1 MRPLSL
7 RVFVAFVACP
17 SLVLACGS
25 EGRQTPSDTA
35 PPATSLTQ
43 GPTTDDLPDA
53 DADDTSSLL
62 DLGGGVTADDGV
74 AEGTDDC
81 VPSPTNGTLVGTVYA
96 PNLQIPISG
105 ALVYVSTQEPEG
117 VPDGVYCAE
126 CVGVPCDA
134 SFVLTNP
141 DGSFELP
148 VSAGAGQKLIVQ
160 KGEFLRVSDIDLVE
174 GPNTVLPM
182 QSSLPGEWN
191 PEAGMWIPRVAVVET
206 FNDSIYNILAKIG
219 MGSVD
224 GNGALTPG
232 TETFD
237 LLQQADGGAL
247 LDDLERM
254 RQYHI
259 IFVPCMSQVGMGT
272 LSELRKLNIRQWV
285 EEGGKFYVTDWAN
298 EYVYETF
305 PNYQTL
311 HEQTFDPDLGYY
323 DSTGTVL
330 DPELLAWLQ
339 ALPPALKDIGG
350 GHPNLL
356 SLPQVTLVDNWSGID
371 AIPPVITQ
379 DAMGNDVDVGH
390 HAWVE
395 GPCESCSP
403 SNEARPMTISA
414 DYGCGRLMFSTYHTD
429 EGVHAGLTPQEL
441 ILLYIILEIGVCH
454 DAPPPPPP
462 PVG

>member
-1 MRPLSL
+1 MMRSTSL
-7 RVFVAFVACP
+7 TWGCALGVFAV
-17 SLVLACGS
+17 ACGS
-25 EGRQTPSDTA
+25 DGRESSDDSGPILTTLTQAGTDA
-35 PPATSLTQ
+35 PP
-43 GPTTDDLPDA
+43 DDDEDPA
-53 DADDTSSLL
+53 VL
-62 DLGGGVTADDGV
+62 DLGGGGTADDGV
-74 AEGTDDC
+74 AEGTNDC
-81 VPSPTNGTLVGTVYA
+81 NPSPTNATLRGTVYA

-105 ALVYVSTQEPEG
+105 ALVYVGTTDPEP
-117 VPDGVYCAE
+117 VPDGVYCAT

-134 SFVLTNP
+134 QFVLTNP

-191 PEAGMWIPRVAVVET
+191 PAQGMWIPRVAVVDT
-206 FNDSIYNILAKIG
+206 FNDSIFNILAKIG
-219 MGSVD
+219 MAEVD
-224 GNGALTPG
+224 GSGALIPG
-232 TETFD
+232 TERFD
-237 LLQQADGGAL
+237 LLDQPSGGAM
-247 LDDLERM
+247 LDDLDAM

-259 IFVPCMSQVGMGT
+259 IFVPCMSQIGMGNLT
-272 LSELRKLNIRQWV
+272 ELRMLNIRQWV
-285 EEGGKFYVTDWAN
+285 AEGGKFYVTDWAN

-305 PNYQTL
+305 PAYQTL
-311 HEQTFDPDLGYY
+311 HDQNFDPDLGYY
-323 DSTGTVL
+323 DSNGTVV
-330 DPELLAWLQ
+330 DPDLLAWLD

-350 GHPNLL
+350 GYPNLL
-356 SLPQVTLVDNWSGID
+356 SLPSVTLIDNWSGID

-379 DAMGNDVDVGH
+379 DEMGNDVDVGH
-390 HAWVE
+390 HKWVQ
-395 GPCESCSP
+395 GPCESCDP
-403 SNEARPMTISA
+403 VGTDRPMTISA

-454 DAPPPPPP
+454 DVPPPPPP